1 MQALFR
7 VVEVDR
13 GSIFVD
19 GMDLQAV
26 PLHTLRSCLA
36 IIPQVRPGINIVL
49 EVTYWRGV
57 WTWRQDPV
65 IFVGNLRYQLDPFQQ
80 YDDVAIWSVL
90 EKVNMAGAVRE
101 MAGGLNELIAE
112 NGENLSQGQKQLLC
126 IARAFLRKA
135 KILIMVRE
143 TEVRTLSLS
152 L

>member
-1 MQALFR
+1 M
-7 VVEVDR
+7 
-13 GSIFVD
+13 
-19 GMDLQAV
+19 
-26 PLHTLRSCLA
+26 T
-36 IIPQVRPGINIVL
+36 
-49 EVTYWRGV
+49 
-57 WTWRQDPV
+57 TWQDPV

-143 TEVRTLSLS
+143 NRSSNFVTLFVMCVRPAG
-152 L
+152 